1 MYRKWILYIMYNIFL
16 EWIILFK
23 LWLWIRYLIDEL
35 FILVSSGEFLILFS
49 LMLMEL
55 MLFILLIMLEF
66 KI

>member
-23 LWLWIRYLIDEL
+23 LWLWIRYLINEL